1 MQIRKGPYG
10 HFVIK
15 KIEDIGSIND
25 YTQRLIA
32 ENIPG
37 HMLPLYVIPAV
48 STYELS
54 YDFSGLKT
62 LFYNPVPSKPEINK
76 LRKALG
82 DLFLSLC
89 DLPDYLLSPGSVIL
103 DDKYVF
109 TDDSFSSL
117 SICFDPVKVQPGK
130 LDIRSLTEAGIKEFL
145 NSDSLSQVITPDETD
160 GILYAVEQNDEDL
173 LRQEARKLMIP
184 LSEPEVHSE
193 LLELNEFKLTIL
205 LSLLSLIFMLLKFT
219 VPSLL
224 AVSAEAVFAFK
235 TYKLIKEK
243 PEIKVSEDTDSS
255 RRHMLFG
262 DGTKTA
268 AIDALILTT
277 TDKSSGKEERKA
289 VYTDKAAIGSDRF
302 LCDIYYSDKDMSAIH
317 AQIKKIGST
326 YYVCDLSSDNSTF
339 INNVRLAS
347 GQDYEI
353 KTGQVLMC
361 GTREFK
367 IEII

>member
-1 MQIRKGPYG
+1 MEIRKGPYG
-10 HFVIK
+10 QFVIR
-15 KIEDIGSIND
+15 KIEDIGSIHN

-103 DDKYVF
+103 DDKFIFIDDEF
-109 TDDSFSSL
+109 TSL
-117 SICFDPVKVQPGK
+117 SICFDPAKNPSGK
-130 LDIRSLTEAGIKEFL
+130 LNIRSLSDAGIKNFL
-145 NSDSLSQVITPDETD
+145 NSNILSQVITSDEID
-160 GILYAVEQNDEDL
+160 RMIYAVEQNDEGL
-173 LRQEARKLMIP
+173 LRQEANKIMIP
-184 LSEPEVHSE
+184 LPEPEVHAV
-193 LLELNEFKLTIL
+193 LLELNEFKLTVL
-205 LSLLSLIFMLLKFT
+205 LSLLSLIFMMLKLP

-224 AVSAEAVFAFK
+224 AVIAESVFAVK
-235 TYKLIKEK
+235 TYKLIKDK
-243 PEIKVSEDTDSS
+243 PEITVAEDTDNS

-262 DGTKTA
+262 DSEKATS
-268 AIDALILTT
+268 IDALILTT
-277 TDKSSGKEERKA
+277 ADPSTGKEEKRA

-302 LCDIYYSDKDMSAIH
+302 LCDIFVPDKDMSAIH
-317 AQIKKIGST
+317 AQLKKIGST

-339 INNVRLAS
+339 INNVRLAP

-361 GTREFK
+361 GKREFR
-367 IEII
+367 IEIM